1 LDQGLADAW
10 SPADDEVWLA
20 ELEPSLCAHLTT
32 RVDAP
37 ARARALVS
45 EWFASFELDRARC
58 DMVRLL
64 VSELV
69 TNAVVHAEEPRQ
81 PIIALSARREGDML
95 FVSVADAGTGA
106 PARRRRPDMSRG
118 GYGLDLVGRA
128 AHRWGVDASQGHRV
142 WFEI

>member
-1 LDQGLADAW
+1 
-10 SPADDEVWLA
+10 
-20 ELEPSLCAHLTT
+20 LTT

-45 EWFASFELDRARC
+45 EWFASFELDLERC

-81 PIIALSARREGDML
+81 PVIALSARREGEML
-95 FVSVADAGTGA
+95 FVSVADAGTGL
-106 PARRRRPDMSRG
+106 PPRHRSPDVSRG
-118 GYGLDLVGRA
+118 GFGLDLVDRA
-128 AHRWGVDASQGHRV
+128 AHRWGVEVEQGHRV